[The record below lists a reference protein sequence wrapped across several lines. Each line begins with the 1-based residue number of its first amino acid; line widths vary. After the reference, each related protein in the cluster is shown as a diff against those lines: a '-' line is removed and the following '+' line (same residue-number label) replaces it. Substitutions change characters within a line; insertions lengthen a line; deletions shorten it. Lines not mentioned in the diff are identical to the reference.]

1 MSRSNSAVRSLD
13 ATQAASRRHF
23 GRRATKL
30 WLVALALG
38 HATWL
43 AGCTSPPRGGIFAKD
58 PSALAQLHARLEREF
73 AGTPVELRWTEAEG
87 PPATQVL
94 RIVVPQ
100 PHGFDAG
107 SAAVRPAL
115 AAVLDRVAEAGR
127 QQATWSL
134 RCSAPPDARK
144 APAQGID
151 RAGAVRDYL
160 VLKGLAAA
168 RFTPPQAAT
177 TAITE
182 LTVSARELSAT
193 R

>member
-1 MSRSNSAVRSLD
+1 ME
-13 ATQAASRRHF
+13 TASRRRL
-23 GRRATKL
+23 GRRAGSL
-30 WLVALALG
+30 VLVALVLG
-38 HATWL
+38 HAGWM
-43 AGCTSPPRGGIFAKD
+43 AGCTSLPRGGILSKE

-73 AGTPVELRWTEAEG
+73 AGTPVELRWTEADG

-94 RIVVPQ
+94 RIVLPQ

-144 APAQGID
+144 PPAQGID

-168 RFTPPQAAT
+168 RFSPPQAAA

-182 LTVSARELSAT
+182 LTVSAREPSVP